1 MEEVKVF
8 DAIEFIAK
16 IEGKCVEIPEEY
28 RDQLPE
34 KFRVLILYDK
44 PKKATKFSKFAAK
57 K

>member
-16 IEGKCVEIPEEY
+16 IEGECVEIPEKY

-44 PKKATKFSKFAAK
+44 PEKVTKYSKFATK